1 MNLNATL
8 NMSRTLLNMP
18 MKWRLAVVMAEKDMG
33 VNDLAAITGLHR
45 ATISNLKN
53 NLPSHIRM
61 KTLQKICTALEC
73 QPGELLQWT
82 PDNDAV

>member
-82 PDNDAV
+82 PDNDVV

>member
-1 MNLNATL
+1 
-8 NMSRTLLNMP
+8 MSRTLLNMP

-82 PDNDAV
+82 PDNDVV

>member
-1 MNLNATL
+1 
-8 NMSRTLLNMP
+8 MSRTLLNMP

>member
-1 MNLNATL
+1 
-8 NMSRTLLNMP
+8 MSITLLNMP

-73 QPGELLQWT
+73 QPGELLQWV
-82 PDNDAV
+82 PDNDAA

>member
-82 PDNDAV
+82 PDNDAA

>member
-8 NMSRTLLNMP
+8 NMSKTLLNMP

-82 PDNDAV
+82 PDNDAA

>member
-1 MNLNATL
+1 
-8 NMSRTLLNMP
+8 MSKTLLNMP

-82 PDNDAV
+82 PDNDAA